1 MALELA
7 PGHRRLREGIQDGPR
22 AGTWAQA
29 AEGGDSGWP
38 WSWGLSSRG

>member
-1 MALELA
+1 MALELG
-7 PGHRRLREGIQDGPR
+7 PGHKALKEGRQDGLG

-38 WSWGLSSRG
+38 